1 MGMATCTQA
10 SGISVVFLKVLY
22 AIRLDKQTI
31 KSASR
36 PLLGHLSSCVPS
48 ILRCFGSKY
57 GQICKERFRPS
68 TKQPSTEDGSVCRQ
82 SYPAQILEYL
92 EALRAAQLTRVI
104 LLRNSNCAD
113 GKRNAQLS
121 L

>member
-22 AIRLDKQTI
+22 AIRLGKQTI

-48 ILRCFGSKY
+48 ILRCFGPKY
-57 GQICKERFRPS
+57 GQICKELPKRHKLLVLGVTDDVLRMLS
-68 TKQPSTEDGSVCRQ
+68 ISKQSAVFSH
-82 SYPAQILEYL
+82 
-92 EALRAAQLTRVI
+92 
-104 LLRNSNCAD
+104 
-113 GKRNAQLS
+113 
-121 L
+121 